1 MPKKKPETL
10 RDLGGGMPDEIGA
23 GRLPSGSGP
32 IRSPFTSDGNMSPAP
47 MPYRKE
53 KGGGKM
59 PKGKPKGKK

>member
-23 GRLPSGSGP
+23 GRLPSGRGP
-32 IRSPFTSDGNMSPAP
+32 VGSPFTSDGNMPAP